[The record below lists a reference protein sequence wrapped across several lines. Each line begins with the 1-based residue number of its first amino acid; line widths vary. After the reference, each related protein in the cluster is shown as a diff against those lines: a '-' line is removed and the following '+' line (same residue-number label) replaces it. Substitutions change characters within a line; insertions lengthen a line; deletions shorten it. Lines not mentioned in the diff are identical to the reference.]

1 MSIYMGETGQVQI
14 RRFGAAALTTTL
26 DPADVV
32 VQDRRFS
39 ADFPTGAII
48 TGARLE
54 IYTQDRSNLQL
65 VKGHNFPDGY
75 WYCHVDDTGGIRLYD
90 KFEETINGGRT
101 NALELVAPT
110 AAQPL
115 YIHTKDENFNGTAQ
129 VKEWTITT
137 DRESVDLT
145 VLGNEHRD
153 NYANGLIS
161 GQGTMDCFWEYR
173 YNDCD
178 TFNNKGCELPHYYA
192 QLLLRLK
199 QGSSFEGR
207 FYVYTGSNEE
217 KQPAV
222 WYESLCIVTNV
233 SLAFAPGQ
241 PISSSI
247 QFVTTGPV
255 KLHMGYVDGYVLQE
269 SDDKILQE
277 NDSGILLEEPY

>member
-1 MSIYMGETGQVQI
+1 MGEEGQVRI

-26 DPADVV
+26 DPDDVV
-32 VQDRRFS
+32 VADRRFS
-39 ADFPTGAII
+39 ADFPTGSII

-54 IYTQDRSNLQL
+54 IGTQDKSNLQL
-65 VKGHNFPDGY
+65 VAGHNFPDGY
-75 WYCHVDDTGGIRLYD
+75 WYCHVDDTGGIRLYEG
-90 KFEETINGGRT
+90 FQEAINGGKA

-115 YIHTKDENFNGTAQ
+115 FIHTKDEDFNGTAQ

-173 YNDCD
+173 YNKCD
-178 TFNNKGCELPHYYA
+178 SFDNEGCELPHYYA

-199 QGSSFEGR
+199 QGSSFEGL
-207 FYVYTGSNEE
+207 FFVYTGDKVERKS
-217 KQPAV
+217 AV
-222 WYESLCIVTNV
+222 WYSSQCIVTNV

-255 KLHMGYVDGYVLQE
+255 KLHMGYPDGFILQE
-269 SDDKILQE
+269 DDGKVLQE
-277 NDSGILLEEPY
+277 NDSGILLEEPD

>member
-1 MSIYMGETGQVQI
+1 MGEQGQVQI

-32 VQDRRFS
+32 VEDRRFS

-54 IYTQDRSNLQL
+54 IGTQDASTLQL
-65 VKGHNFPDGY
+65 VAGHVFPDGY

-90 KFEETINGGRT
+90 RFEEAINGGKA
-101 NALELVAPT
+101 NALELVAPSV
-110 AAQPL
+110 AQPL
-115 YIHTKDENFNGTAQ
+115 FIHTKDEDFNGTAQ

-178 TFNNKGCELPHYYA
+178 SFDNVGCELPHYYA

-199 QGSSFEGR
+199 QGSSFEGK
-207 FYVYTGSNEE
+207 FYVYTGSRENG
-217 KQPAV
+217 QSAV
-222 WYESLCIVTNV
+222 WYESLCVVTNV

-241 PISSSI
+241 PITSTI

-255 KLHMGYVDGYVLQE
+255 SLHMGFPDGFVLQE
-269 SDDKILQE
+269 DDGKILQE
-277 NDSGILLEEPY
+277 NDGGILLEEPD